1 LKKEKVVSQ
10 KIFII
15 FMVLLFATIYTYGG
29 VENPQNYDA
38 ESAGLGFTFV
48 TLNSNGET
56 YFFNPATLVLKK
68 YSYFSLSFDLPI
80 EEDSTILNLSYF
92 IPSTSSYAI
101 SGSLIYDKTSQTYAF
116 KDFKGAI
123 AFPLTSNIYW
133 GTSVTYIDAEEAL
146 KGNVGLIVDITDFL
160 KAGITGENFTVKKLS
175 DNEYTI
181 AIPIRYNVGLNL
193 SLFKDS
199 TNLYLDLIDVERFS
213 ITNDMSLFRFG
224 LEQKLGNIFTLRWG
238 SSGDITQFENYTLGF
253 GVRLNILVVDFSTFL
268 SQDQDDQ
275 TRLNYKLTGT
285 LKF

>member
-1 LKKEKVVSQ
+1 MSKKVL
-10 KIFII
+10 II
-15 FMVLLFATIYTYGG
+15 FMIFLSTIIYTYAG
-29 VENPQNYDA
+29 VENIQGYDA
-38 ESAGLGFTFV
+38 ESSGLGFTFV
-48 TLNSNGET
+48 TLNSSGET
-56 YFFNPATLVLKK
+56 YFFNPATLILKK

-80 EEDSTILNLSYF
+80 EGDSTILKLSYF

-101 SGSLIYDKTSQTYAF
+101 SGNFTYDKTTQTYAF

-133 GTSVTYIDAEEAL
+133 GTSVTYIDTEEAL
-146 KGNVGLIVDITDFL
+146 KGNVGLIIDITDFL
-160 KAGITGENFTVKKLS
+160 KAGITGESFMVKKLS

-181 AIPIRYNVGLNL
+181 TIPVRYNIGLNL
-193 SLFKDS
+193 SLFKNS

-213 ITNDMSLFRFG
+213 STNDMSLFRFG

-238 SSGDITQFENYTLGF
+238 SAGDITQFENYTLGF
-253 GVRLNILVVDFSTFL
+253 GVKLNILVVDFSTFL

>member
-1 LKKEKVVSQ
+1 
-10 KIFII
+10 
-15 FMVLLFATIYTYGG
+15 
-29 VENPQNYDA
+29 
-38 ESAGLGFTFV
+38 
-48 TLNSNGET
+48 
-56 YFFNPATLVLKK
+56 
-68 YSYFSLSFDLPI
+68 
-80 EEDSTILNLSYF
+80 
-92 IPSTSSYAI
+92 
-101 SGSLIYDKTSQTYAF
+101 
-116 KDFKGAI
+116 
-123 AFPLTSNIYW
+123 
-133 GTSVTYIDAEEAL
+133 SVTYIDAEEAL